1 MQTFVLAVGL
11 STAGSSAR
19 LADEA
24 TFLVNQCFVTAVGA
38 FLAFGFRA
46 VLDVFLQARSTPFFQ
61 VLMFSLSSCSEPT
74 SLMTCS
80 IGMR

>member
-24 TFLVNQCFVTAVGA
+24 TFLVNQCFVAAVGA

-46 VLDVFLQARSTPFFQ
+46 VLDVFLQGAFHTC
-61 VLMFSLSSCSEPT
+61 LLYT
-74 SLMTCS
+74 SPS
-80 IGMR
+80 PRD

>member
-46 VLDVFLQARSTPFFQ
+46 VRDVFLQGTFHTVFPRVDVFALQ
-61 VLMFSLSSCSEPT
+61 
-74 SLMTCS
+74 
-80 IGMR
+80 

>member
-11 STAGSSAR
+11 STARSSAR

-38 FLAFGFRA
+38 LLAFGFRA
-46 VLDVFLQARSTPFFQ
+46 VLDVFLQGAFHT
-61 VLMFSLSSCSEPT
+61 VLPGVDVFAVQLQ
-74 SLMTCS
+74 
-80 IGMR
+80 